1 MVIVSKS
8 LNPFYTQFRLYIAIF
23 PFLSLFGARTFGNI
37 FCQDSPNKIQD
48 EHKNKPMQQSHFFM
62 FKRLQNKVT

>member
-1 MVIVSKS
+1 M
-8 LNPFYTQFRLYIAIF
+8 QFRLYIAIF

-37 FCQDSPNKIQD
+37 FWQDGPNEIQD
-48 EHKNKPMQQSHFFM
+48 KHENKPLWQSHLFM